1 MKAIPASSSI
11 AIALACSQTVSAQT
25 ATNPT
30 DGTAAETLA
39 PVVVTSTHVERPIFD
54 VPASVN
60 VIDGELMRDQ
70 QMQVNLS
77 ESLGG
82 VPGMLIQNRQN
93 YAQDLQMSIRGFGSR
108 STFGVRG
115 IRLYVDGIP
124 ATMPDGQGQTSNID
138 IASIDRVEVLR
149 GPFSALYGNSSG
161 GVVQVFT
168 EQGSGPPQITSSF
181 TAGSDNQRRYGLKA
195 SGSANEDNFDYLLST
210 SRYTTDGYRDHSAA
224 RKNLANAKLGIQLN
238 NDDRLTLVMNSVDL
252 KADDP
257 QGLTYDEFIDDPR
270 SAAPNALLFDTRK
283 TVKQTQGGLTYQ
295 RRINA
300 DNELRMMAYYG
311 QRKTI
316 QYLAIPVATQM
327 NPGHAGGVID
337 LTRNYGGVDLRWT
350 SQLSL
355 AGRPLTLIGGVAYD
369 TLTEDRLGY
378 ENFSEG
384 QLGVQGDL
392 RRKEVNE
399 LWNIDPYLQ
408 ASWQFAPRWTLDAGL
423 RYSTVHFN
431 SEDRYVTEGNGD
443 GSGSARYDELLP
455 MAALR
460 YQPTEKFS
468 VYATIGRGFETPT
481 FNEISYRPN
490 DLPGLN
496 FGLQPSVNTSIE
508 VGAKAQVGGGL
519 LTAALFQTRTEDEI
533 VSAGGV
539 GGRTTYRNAGSTRR
553 NGFELGWSGNIDR
566 HWRAQFAY
574 TWLDAT
580 YRDSFY
586 SGAPDPANLV
596 PAGNRIPGIAEH
608 SLFAA
613 LAWAPPTGWRAG
625 VEGRYLSK
633 FYVNDSND
641 AAAPAYFTAAL
652 HAGYRWQLSHWD
664 VNAFARVDNVLDKHY
679 AGSAIVNAGF
689 GRYYE
694 PAPGRNWTAG
704 VSATYSF

>member
-1 MKAIPASSSI
+1 
-11 AIALACSQTVSAQT
+11 
-25 ATNPT
+25 
-30 DGTAAETLA
+30 
-39 PVVVTSTHVERPIFD
+39 
-54 VPASVN
+54 
-60 VIDGELMRDQ
+60 
-70 QMQVNLS
+70 
-77 ESLGG
+77 
-82 VPGMLIQNRQN
+82 
-93 YAQDLQMSIRGFGSR
+93 
-108 STFGVRG
+108 
-115 IRLYVDGIP
+115 
-124 ATMPDGQGQTSNID
+124 
-138 IASIDRVEVLR
+138 
-149 GPFSALYGNSSG
+149 
-161 GVVQVFT
+161 
-168 EQGSGPPQITSSF
+168 
-181 TAGSDNQRRYGLKA
+181 
-195 SGSANEDNFDYLLST
+195 
-210 SRYTTDGYRDHSAA
+210 
-224 RKNLANAKLGIQLN
+224 
-238 NDDRLTLVMNSVDL
+238 
-252 KADDP
+252 
-257 QGLTYDEFIDDPR
+257 FIDDPR

-311 QRKTI
+311 QRKTS

-378 ENFSEG
+378 ENFSDG

-496 FGLQPSVNTSIE
+496 FGLQPSVNTSVEI
-508 VGAKAQVGGGL
+508 GAKAEVGGGL

-553 NGFELGWSGNIDR
+553 NG
-566 HWRAQFAY
+566 
-574 TWLDAT
+574 
-580 YRDSFY
+580 
-586 SGAPDPANLV
+586 
-596 PAGNRIPGIAEH
+596 
-608 SLFAA
+608 
-613 LAWAPPTGWRAG
+613 
-625 VEGRYLSK
+625 
-633 FYVNDSND
+633 
-641 AAAPAYFTAAL
+641 
-652 HAGYRWQLSHWD
+652 
-664 VNAFARVDNVLDKHY
+664 
-679 AGSAIVNAGF
+679 
-689 GRYYE
+689 
-694 PAPGRNWTAG
+694 
-704 VSATYSF
+704 